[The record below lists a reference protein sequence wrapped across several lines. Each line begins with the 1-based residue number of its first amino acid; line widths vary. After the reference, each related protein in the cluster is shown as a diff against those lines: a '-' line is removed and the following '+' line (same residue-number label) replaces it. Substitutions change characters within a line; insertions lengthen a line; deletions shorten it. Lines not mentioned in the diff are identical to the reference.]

1 MVVDAA
7 TEVLTYSARNPW
19 TAGINV
25 FGLLAFSLIMF
36 YFQAKLVSKL
46 LQRLH
51 TFGKILIT
59 TILTIGG
66 LALSAL
72 FTGQFVY
79 FLVSMICAGLG
90 AFTGV
95 YVLQKQIKEIIKKES
110 DGAAG

>member
-7 TEVLTYSARNPW
+7 TEVLTYSAKNPW

-36 YFQAKLVSKL
+36 YFQAELVSKL

-51 TFGKILIT
+51 TFGKIFIT

-66 LALSAL
+66 LALSAF
-72 FTGQFVY
+72 FTGHFWY
-79 FLVSMICAGLG
+79 FLISMICAGFG
-90 AFTGV
+90 ALTGV
-95 YVLQKQIKEIIKKES
+95 YVLQEQIEEI
-110 DGAAG
+110 ALA